1 MYIEKAHRQQ
11 KIQRTEKS
19 AINERLEWKMYF
31 HLFDVLAATF
41 LLSIWLPLLNIFAFS
56 CIHIFSETA
65 ERKKGRARRGENEIV
80 LRNLCCAKFLSAF
93 GWTNKGKAS
102 SIMTPPH
109 WLLNQINVFLHIFSP
124 KQSSP
129 EMIQHEC
136 EMRNFHSEPKCSLFF
151 GQLSTILS
159 PHIFPLEHFCA
170 RLTLGSHHNWLHKPS
185 VSGDAMGNGIV
196 YLDFSPFFCFI
207 IWIFF
212 VTGFYR
218 HFHQHLITIR
228 DSRWKENE
236 TLFISENKLRNED
249 KKTIEKIARES
260 AFHIEPLC
268 LNFPRKLSRNSY
280 FSHRRRKLCFLSP
293 ENVFFRKE
301 KRERGFSTFSRRSRA
316 LSAAMSQFC
325 FNEKILL

>member
-1 MYIEKAHRQQ
+1 
-11 KIQRTEKS
+11 
-19 AINERLEWKMYF
+19 MYF

-65 ERKKGRARRGENEIV
+65 ERKKGRARRGEKEIV

-102 SIMTPPH
+102 SIITPPH
-109 WLLNQINVFLHIFSP
+109 WLLNQINVFLHIFSL

-185 VSGDAMGNGIV
+185 VSGDDDGKWNCLPRLLSFLLLY
-196 YLDFSPFFCFI
+196 YLNFFCY
-207 IWIFF
+207 W
-212 VTGFYR
+212 
-218 HFHQHLITIR
+218 L
-228 DSRWKENE
+228 
-236 TLFISENKLRNED
+236 
-249 KKTIEKIARES
+249 
-260 AFHIEPLC
+260 
-268 LNFPRKLSRNSY
+268 
-280 FSHRRRKLCFLSP
+280 LSP
-293 ENVFFRKE
+293 LPPAPNYNQRFSVKG
-301 KRERGFSTFSRRSRA
+301 KRNTFY
-316 LSAAMSQFC
+316 L
-325 FNEKILL
+325 